1 MKQILHDF
9 WNFIKAPR
17 DIQYTEN
24 DKKYKWK
31 VLLTLFVCELL
42 FLIVYL
48 PIYAVVEKFITIEEA
63 FDESFDMFTSFF
75 LFVLLVPFLEELV
88 FRYFLRRRGIMS
100 FLFSEKTWHKIFPV
114 IFYTS
119 VLTFGF
125 VHITNYELT
134 NIWILI
140 AAPILVFTQII
151 GGFVMSYLRIK
162 FNFWMGFLYHALW
175 NFVAF
180 FIIDG
185 SYYLLNIGKVEVKND
200 NYELVIEPQQF
211 LSLTESIKTEYTA
224 GIDTIYIFKAKFQ
237 NTKEILDIVSP
248 DDKNYKGSSALINLD
263 FKSEKGIHKDSLLSI
278 LEKEGYIKKQTPTN

>member
-1 MKQILHDF
+1 MKQILQDF
-9 WNFIKAPR
+9 WAFIKQPKDER
-17 DIQYTEN
+17 YSGIDRN
-24 DKKYKWK
+24 YKWK
-31 VLLTLFVCELL
+31 VLFTLFISELL
-42 FLIVYL
+42 FLLVYL
-48 PIYAVVEKFITIEEA
+48 PIYAILEKFIIIEEA
-63 FDESFDMFTSFF
+63 YDESFDMFTSFL
-75 LFVLLVPFLEELV
+75 LFVLLIPFLEELV
-88 FRYFLRRRGIMS
+88 FRYFLRRKGIMS

-125 VHITNYELT
+125 VHITNYEIT

-151 GGFVMSYLRIK
+151 GGFVMSYLRVK

-185 SYYLLNIGKVEVKND
+185 SYYLLNIDKVDVKND
-200 NYELVIEPQQF
+200 TYELTIEPQQF

-224 GIDTIYIFKAKFQ
+224 GIDTIYILKSKYQ

-263 FKSEKGIHKDSLLSI
+263 FKSEKGIPKDSLLHI
-278 LEKEGYIKKQTPTN
+278 LEKEGFIEKQTPTN